1 MRTTGKESSKMI
13 KGVIFDLDGVIC
25 STDEFHYLAW
35 KKIANQE
42 GIPFSRLD
50 NNALRGVSR
59 KESLELILRK
69 SKKSYNEEEKEK
81 MMADKNDCY
90 RSYLQQMAPSFLS
103 DEVKETLE
111 ALKKKSLRLAIGSSS
126 KNTRLILDKLRLL
139 DFFDA
144 VVDGNDISHS
154 KPNPEVFLKAAK
166 ALSLPSNECF
176 VVEDAVSGAQA
187 GKRGG
192 FQVIGIGDAGHYD
205 ETDFPISSFKDI
217 LDIIQNVNS

>member
-1 MRTTGKESSKMI
+1 MI